1 MLKATSKTN
10 KHLIAANRMRINH
23 IQTKAK
29 PSKKKQLKTLNN
41 KLNLPANAVKYNLK
55 YRL

>member
-1 MLKATSKTN
+1 MLKATSKAN

-41 KLNLPANAVKYNLK
+41 RLNIQAKTVKYNLK